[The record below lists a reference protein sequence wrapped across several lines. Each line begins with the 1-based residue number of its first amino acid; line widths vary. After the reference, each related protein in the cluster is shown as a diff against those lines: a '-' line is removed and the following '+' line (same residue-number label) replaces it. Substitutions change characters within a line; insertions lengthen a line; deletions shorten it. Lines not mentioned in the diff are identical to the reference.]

1 MLGKDRRAVVI
12 VAHIAVYDPWVELRR
27 QGGDYIRE
35 HIVRQPTH
43 PVVVGLARPHPV
55 TRRVGTWRT
64 ATPGLS
70 RIIPHRKQRASR
82 ADRKVRLPLGTGS
95 CVGVQLERRAE
106 RLPTVGRANVKDVA
120 GIGAR
125 AVLGIDV
132 ANDVVEGGRLTPAH
146 VPPVSTEHGGEVAVT
161 AAKARARSREGGA
174 GIGVGPGV
182 TAVG

>member
-1 MLGKDRRAVVI
+1 MLGEYRRAVVI

-35 HIVRQPTH
+35 HVVRQPTQA
-43 PVVVGLARPHPV
+43 VVVGLARPHPV

-70 RIIPHRKQRASR
+70 RVIPHRKQRPSR

-106 RLPTVGRANVKDVA
+106 VDAAIGGADVKDIA
-120 GIGAR
+120 GIGAS

-132 ANDVVEGGRLTPAH
+132 AHYVVEGGRLTPAH
-146 VPPVSTEHGGEVAVT
+146 VPPVCTEHGGEVAVT
-161 AAKARARSREGGA
+161 AAKARAW
-174 GIGVGPGV
+174 P
-182 TAVG
+182 